1 MGRCETGTTSHEK
14 QGATTAGR
22 GRLRAYSMCSMI
34 YSSGNLLQY

>member
-22 GRLRAYSMCSMI
+22 GRLRAYSMI